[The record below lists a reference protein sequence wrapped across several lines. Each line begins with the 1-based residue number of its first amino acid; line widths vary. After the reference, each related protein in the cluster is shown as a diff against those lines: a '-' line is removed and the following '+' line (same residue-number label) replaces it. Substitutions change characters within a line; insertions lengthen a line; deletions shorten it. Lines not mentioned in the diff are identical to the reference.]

1 MANEYLATY
10 LNDHLAGS
18 LAAVELLEHL
28 EAAYAETTLASFFAE
43 VRRDIS
49 VDRKELQR
57 LMNCLRVT
65 ESRPRKVSA
74 WLVGKVTVLKL
85 RLDDSARGPL
95 RLLESLEV
103 LGLGIYGKLGLW
115 RALDAAAHSS
125 PELEGF
131 DYERLAQRAEEQ
143 RWRIEVVR
151 LEAAKAAFI
160 DTSEVNHRT
169 S

>member
-43 VRRDIS
+43 VRSDIS

-57 LMNCLRVT
+57 LMICLRVT

-74 WLVGKVTVLKL
+74 WLVGKVTELKI
-85 RLDDSARGPL
+85 RLDDGARGPL

-103 LGLGIYGKLGLW
+103 LGLGIHGKLGLW

-125 PELEGF
+125 PEW
-131 DYERLAQRAEEQ
+131 RASTMSVWPNAPRSNAGAL
-143 RWRIEVVR
+143 RWFGWKLPRQ
-151 LEAAKAAFI
+151 L
-160 DTSEVNHRT
+160 S
-169 S
+169 